1 MRNIPGA
8 RESQNLFDDL
18 SSDPVDW
25 DVAIAVEGDQRIPT
39 PAALIT
45 RPFDYGSAI
54 SYTFDSS
61 HWQATRFS
69 DGSMYGVW
77 NGSPAIETTVYETA
91 WHWYRFVLDSFPGED
106 REIVT
111 ERRVFHVRCEPL
123 LLDLRG
129 KAAAHPD
136 LTSRT
141 SYALTQR
148 LGLYVHEQ
156 DLNGLLV
163 HSARC
168 NSTNAAIFKHER
180 LSNVRHGTYLT
191 YRLNAVRDTFVAER
205 TRGRKWLTLSPS
217 TLGCGLAKYASPV
230 TTAVHLLV

>member
-1 MRNIPGA
+1 MPGA
-8 RESQNLFDDL
+8 GGSG
-18 SSDPVDW
+18 
-25 DVAIAVEGDQRIPT
+25 VAT
-39 PAALIT
+39 
-45 RPFDYGSAI
+45 GS
-54 SYTFDSS
+54 
-61 HWQATRFS
+61 R
-69 DGSMYGVW
+69 
-77 NGSPAIETTVYETA
+77 
-91 WHWYRFVLDSFPGED
+91 D
-106 REIVT
+106 RLGWF
-111 ERRVFHVRCEPL
+111 RNVRCEAL

-129 KAAAHPD
+129 KEAAYPD

-141 SYALTQR
+141 SYAFTQR

-191 YRLNAVRDTFVAER
+191 YRLNGVQDTFVAER

-217 TLGCGLAKYASPV
+217 TLG
-230 TTAVHLLV
+230 